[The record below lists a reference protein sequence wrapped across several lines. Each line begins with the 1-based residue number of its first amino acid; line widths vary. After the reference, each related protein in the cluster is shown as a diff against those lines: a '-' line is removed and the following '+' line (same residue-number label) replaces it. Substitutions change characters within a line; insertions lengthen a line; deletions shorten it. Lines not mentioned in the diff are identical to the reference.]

1 MKRILVD
8 RTMIRTVATLAAFL
22 LLTSCATAPEPPPL
36 SKFDLA
42 PTGKLRAGINFGN
55 VLLTGKDPVTGEPR
69 GVAVDLARELARQLG
84 VPIEIVPFDSAG
96 KMADAVKT
104 GAWDVAF
111 LAADPGRAGDI
122 GFSAPYAQIESTYLV
137 PAGSPLRTIADVD
150 RPGVRIAV
158 SAKSA
163 YDLHL
168 TRALKHAELVR
179 VPGVHPSY
187 ELFVAQKLDA
197 LAGLRPGLVTY
208 AENHPGSRVLEGSYS
223 SVGQAVGT
231 PKAREAAAAYLRTFV
246 EDAKASGL
254 IARLIEKNKAR
265 GLTVAPPAITK

>member
-1 MKRILVD
+1 
-8 RTMIRTVATLAAFL
+8 MIQTVATLAAFL
-22 LLTSCATAPEPPPL
+22 LLTSCATAPEPAPL

-55 VLLTGKDPVTGEPR
+55 AVLAGKDPKTGEPR
-69 GVAVDLARELARQLG
+69 GVVVDLAQELAKRLG
-84 VPIEIVPFDSAG
+84 VPIEVVPFDSAG
-96 KMADAVKT
+96 KMADAAKS

-111 LAADPGRAGDI
+111 LAADPGRAAEI
-122 GFSAPYAQIESTYLV
+122 SFTAPYAEIESTYLV
-137 PAGSPLRTIADVD
+137 LAGSPLKTMADVD

-187 ELFVAQKLDA
+187 EYFLAHKLDA
-197 LAGLRPGLVTY
+197 LAGVRPALVAY
-208 AENHPGSRVLEGSYS
+208 SEKHPGSRVLEGSYS

-231 PKAREAAAAYLRTFV
+231 PKAREAAAAYLHTFV
-246 EDAKASGL
+246 EEAKASGL

-265 GLTVAPPAITK
+265 GLTVAPPAKTK

>member
-1 MKRILVD
+1 MRA
-8 RTMIRTVATLAAFL
+8 TVCAIFGAFL
-22 LLTSCATAPEPPPL
+22 VASCATAPEPL
-36 SKFDLA
+36 AKFDLA
-42 PTGKLRAGINFGN
+42 PGGKLRAGINFGN

-69 GVAVDLARELARQLG
+69 GVAVDLARELARKLG

-111 LAADPGRAGDI
+111 LAADPGRAGGI
-122 GFSAPYAQIESTYLV
+122 GFTAPYAQIESTYLV

-163 YDLHL
+163 YDLYL
-168 TRALKHAELVR
+168 TRALKHAKLVR
-179 VPGVHPSY
+179 VPGVHASY

-197 LAGLRPGLVTY
+197 LAGLRPALVAY
-208 AENHPGSRVLEGSYS
+208 NEKHPGSRVLEGSFS
-223 SVGQAVGT
+223 TVGQAIGT
-231 PKAREAAAAYLRTFV
+231 PKAREAAVAYLRTFV
-246 EDAKASGL
+246 EEAKKSGFV
-254 IARLIEKNKAR
+254 ARTIEKNGAR
-265 GLTVAPPAITK
+265 GLTVAPPASSER